1 MTTAA
6 TSNYGSTLTFGGVT
20 IGACMVIDFPELTTD
35 KMEITNHAGGGVREY
50 IPSGLIGLGDIT
62 LSVIAASGV
71 VSALKTYMV
80 NKTVNTAVVANG
92 QDTMTFS
99 AFFTS
104 VKPEAADATS
114 PDANKVT
121 VVLSPTGGLT
131 LS

>member
-1 MTTAA
+1 MTTTA
-6 TSNYGSTLTFGGVT
+6 TSNYGSTLTFSGAS
-20 IGACMVIDFPELTTD
+20 IGACQVIDFPELTTD
-35 KMEITNHAGGGVREY
+35 KMETTNHAGGGVREY

-62 LSVIAASGV
+62 LSVITAASV
-71 VSALKTYMV
+71 VSALKTYMT
-80 NKTVNTAVVANG
+80 NKTVATTVVANG
-92 QDTMTFS
+92 VDTMTFS

-104 VKPEAADATS
+104 VKPEGADATS